1 MPRELQ
7 GRRALVTGATRGIGA
22 AVVTRLREE
31 GATVLATARNR
42 VDHAEA
48 EAFVP
53 ADITTADGC
62 ARVVNAVR
70 EQFGGIDIIAHVLGG
85 SSAPAGGFAVL
96 DDAQWWRE
104 LDLNLFPSVRLDR
117 ALLPMMLAQGSGVI
131 VHVTSIQREAPLYEA
146 TLAYAAA
153 KAALGNYSK
162 GLAKEVGPK
171 GIRVVMVSP
180 GWVETEAA
188 VALVERLAE
197 ETGADYATARA
208 NLMQSIGGIPI
219 GRPNQPREV
228 AELIAFLASPRAA
241 TITGVEYRI
250 DGGSVP
256 VI

>member
-1 MPRELQ
+1 
-7 GRRALVTGATRGIGA
+7 
-22 AVVTRLREE
+22 
-31 GATVLATARNR
+31 
-42 VDHAEA
+42 
-48 EAFVP
+48 
-53 ADITTADGC
+53 
-62 ARVVNAVR
+62 
-70 EQFGGIDIIAHVLGG
+70 
-85 SSAPAGGFAVL
+85 
-96 DDAQWWRE
+96 
-104 LDLNLFPSVRLDR
+104 
-117 ALLPMMLAQGSGVI
+117 
-131 VHVTSIQREAPLYEA
+131 
-146 TLAYAAA
+146 
-153 KAALGNYSK
+153 
-162 GLAKEVGPK
+162 
-171 GIRVVMVSP
+171 MVSP

>member
-1 MPRELQ
+1 MPGELQ

-31 GATVLATARNR
+31 GAMVLATARNR
-42 VDHAEA
+42 IGHSEP
-48 EAFVP
+48 EAFVA

-62 ARVVNAVR
+62 GWVVDAVR
-70 EQFGGIDIIAHVLGG
+70 ERFGGIDIIAHVLGG

-96 DDAQWWRE
+96 DDAQWRRE

-131 VHVTSIQREAPLYEA
+131 VHVTSIQREVPLYEA

-171 GIRVVMVSP
+171 GIQVVMVSP

-208 NLMQSIGGIPI
+208 NLMQSIGVIPI

>member
-1 MPRELQ
+1 MPKRKPSFPRISPQ
-7 GRRALVTGATRGIGA
+7 RT
-22 AVVTRLREE
+22 VV
-31 GATVLATARNR
+31 
-42 VDHAEA
+42 D
-48 EAFVP
+48 
-53 ADITTADGC
+53 
-62 ARVVNAVR
+62 AVR

-96 DDAQWWRE
+96 DDAQWRRE

-131 VHVTSIQREAPLYEA
+131 VHVTSIQRGVPLCEA

-188 VALVERLAE
+188 VGLVERLAE

>member
-1 MPRELQ
+1 MPKGKRSFPRTLPQ
-7 GRRALVTGATRGIGA
+7 RTDAIALPTRSANSSA
-22 AVVTRLREE
+22 AS
-31 GATVLATARNR
+31 N
-42 VDHAEA
+42 
-48 EAFVP
+48 
-53 ADITTADGC
+53 
-62 ARVVNAVR
+62 
-70 EQFGGIDIIAHVLGG
+70 IIAHVLGG

-96 DDAQWWRE
+96 DDAQWRRE

-131 VHVTSIQREAPLYEA
+131 VHVTSIQREVPLYEA
-146 TLAYAAA
+146 TMAYAAA

-171 GIRVVMVSP
+171 GVRVVMVSP

-197 ETGADYATARA
+197 ESGADYATARA

-228 AELIAFLASPRAA
+228 ADLIAFLASPRAA